1 MKKEIPEYFIGLD
14 AGTGSVGWAVTDEQ
28 YGLVKCKGKDLWGMR
43 CFETAETAADRRL
56 HRTSRR
62 RLERRR
68 KRLLLL
74 QELFAEEIAKTDTGF
89 FMRLKESALY
99 KKDKTD
105 KQKNSL
111 FNDSDF
117 DDAAYYKLYP
127 TIHHLIKALI
137 EDSAKPD
144 IRLLYLACHSII
156 KRRGHF
162 LFEGR
167 DFNSENQFDISIS
180 ELFEYLRDDMDIDLE
195 ADTESVK
202 NILKDK
208 SRKPSEKQRELNKL
222 FNIEKNDKQGKAIT
236 SLLSGCT
243 AKFAD
248 LFNDESLKDVETKDI
263 SFSKINFDE
272 KADELASLLGER
284 FTLLLKAKAVYDC
297 SVLSEIIGDEQYLSF
312 AKVNTY
318 EKHKTDLALLKKI
331 IKKFHKDKYKNV
343 FMEVSK
349 IGLYYRYVGKYITK
363 DKEEVIVKDVISQ
376 EEFYTQLKSI
386 LNDAK
391 ISESDIEYKS
401 ILDEI
406 EKGTFLD
413 QSDIVKHKSDLRKL
427 KNILKKYD
435 KDKSKLVFS
444 NIFVKGNYCSYAGIC
459 KTKSK
464 KIVIEETAPQ
474 EVFYDYLKKLLN
486 DKKAAESDLGYKTVL
501 SEIELGT
508 FLPKQ
513 TDKKN
518 SNIPYQLR
526 KAELEKLLETACKH
540 FPFLNKK
547 DERGLSIKEK
557 IVMLLTFKI
566 PYYIGPIND
575 AHKKRFPDRCWVI
588 KKENAKKEK
597 ITPWNF
603 YDHIDKEKTAE
614 AFITVRTNKCTY
626 LIGEDVLPRYSLL
639 YSEYTVLNEL
649 NNLKISVNGT
659 ENFTEDLK
667 RRIYEGVF
675 KKKKKVSQAAIRNFL
690 ITEGICKKDD
700 RVVLSGVDEECTSS
714 LTSYL
719 DLKKIIGNKIDE
731 YSVRKILEDVI
742 RLLTI
747 YYEGDGRKIAEAK
760 IRKEYPKAFTDE
772 QLKQIMQLRFLGWG
786 RLSRKLLESVTADVP
801 GFPEKINIIT
811 ALREKNLNLME
822 LLSKQYGFSAA
833 IEKIN
838 AGFDDGRKN
847 TFSYKNIVDDLFLS
861 PSVKR
866 MLWQTLRIVHEVAKV
881 TGQSPKKI
889 FIEMARGAEAEQGRT
904 QSRKTIL
911 QKLYENCK
919 NDAGNW
925 LKADE
930 LDKISK
936 HVQEEDNLKLRSDR
950 LYLYYTQLGRC
961 MYTGKPIN
969 IHDVFDTALYD
980 IDHIYPQS
988 KIKDDSLS
996 NRVLV
1001 DKLYNQRVKED
1012 KYPVPGPAQEKQAPF
1027 WQYLQAKGFISLEK
1041 LTRLTRTSDLSEEE
1055 TGAFIARQLVE
1066 TRQATKVAGQV
1077 LKQLFPDTESV
1088 YVKARNV
1095 SDFRDKFDLI
1105 KCREINDMHHAHDA
1119 YLNIVAGNVYHTQ
1132 FTNNP
1137 WNFIK
1142 ENKEGYNFKYLF
1154 EREVK
1159 RNNKVAWTPDVTIS
1173 RVKSVL
1179 KKNTPIYTRHS
1190 YCKKGGL
1197 FDQTIMKKGKGQFP
1211 LKAEG
1216 ALNRIGDYGGYNK
1229 VAAAYYV
1236 LVEYTEKGKNVRS
1249 LETVPL
1255 YLLNHSKKDKKVI
1268 ADYLSKQL
1276 PCPYKIIV
1284 PRIKV
1289 NALLKVNGF
1298 PCHITGK
1305 TGDMFLLRSAVQ
1317 FCCNNDDVLFFKR
1330 ILKCNT
1336 VRSLYEKLKKEF
1348 KAYDDYTLRM
1358 YVKDELRNEKK
1369 KTDIAEK
1376 DFETS
1381 LRNKTV
1387 EMYDGLL
1394 RRYETSIYRLR
1405 PNSAVLDSLKK
1416 GRDAFNKLSL
1426 ENRLKALEQILKL
1439 FRTVNENCDF
1449 SLIEG
1454 KPTAGKT
1461 TMGKKVSNLNSC
1473 ILIYQSVTGIFEK
1486 RIDLLKI

>member
-14 AGTGSVGWAVTDEQ
+14 AGTGSVGWAVTNEQ

-68 KRLLLL
+68 KRLMLL
-74 QELFAEEIAKTDTGF
+74 QELFAEEITKIDAGF

-105 KQKNSL
+105 KQKNAL
-111 FNDSDF
+111 FNDKDF
-117 DDAAYYKLYP
+117 DDQAYYKLYP

-137 EDSAKPD
+137 EDSAETD
-144 IRLLYLACHSII
+144 VRLLYLACHSII

-180 ELFEYLRDDMDIDLE
+180 ELFEYLREDMEIEFE
-195 ADTESVK
+195 ADIESVK

-208 SRKPSEKQRELNKL
+208 SRKISDKQRELSRL
-222 FNIEKNDKQGKAIT
+222 FAFEKSDKQKKAVT
-236 SLLSGCT
+236 YLLSGGT
-243 AKFAD
+243 AQFAD
-248 LFNDESLKDVETKDI
+248 LFNDESLKDAETKSI
-263 SFSKINFDE
+263 SFSKVNFDE

-318 EKHKTDLALLKKI
+318 KKHKTDLTLLKKI
-331 IKKFHKDKYKNV
+331 MKKFHKDEYKNC
-343 FMEVSK
+343 FT
-349 IGLYYRYVGKYITK
+349 R
-363 DKEEVIVKDVISQ
+363 
-376 EEFYTQLKSI
+376 
-386 LNDAK
+386 
-391 ISESDIEYKS
+391 SDI
-401 ILDEI
+401 
-406 EKGTFLD
+406 
-413 QSDIVKHKSDLRKL
+413 
-427 KNILKKYD
+427 
-435 KDKSKLVFS
+435 
-444 NIFVKGNYCSYAGIC
+444 KGNYCSYAGVC
-459 KTKSK
+459 KTENK
-464 KIVIEETAPQ
+464 KLIIEEAASQ
-474 EVFYDYLKKLLN
+474 DVFYDYLKKLLN
-486 DKKAAESDLGYKTVL
+486 DKEAAESDLEYKTVL
-501 SEIELGT
+501 NEIDLGT

-526 KAELEKLLETACKH
+526 TAELEKLLETACKH
-540 FPFLNKK
+540 FPFLTKK
-547 DERGLSIKEK
+547 DNKGLTVKEK

-575 AHKKRFPDRCWVI
+575 THKKRFPDRCWVV
-588 KKENAKKEK
+588 KKENIKKEK

-603 YDHIDKEKTAE
+603 YDYIDKEKTAE

-649 NNLKISVNGT
+649 NNLKININGS
-659 ENFTEDLK
+659 ENCTVELK
-667 RRIYEGVF
+667 RRIYDGLF
-675 KKKKKVSQAAIRNFL
+675 KKKKKVSQATIRNFL
-690 ITEGICKKDD
+690 ITEGLCKKDD
-700 RVVLSGVDEECTSS
+700 RVVLSGIDEECTSS

-719 DLKKIIGNKIDE
+719 DLKKIIGDKIDE
-731 YSVRKILEDVI
+731 YSVQKILEDVI
-742 RLLTI
+742 RLLTV
-747 YYEGDGRKIAEAK
+747 YDEGDGRKIAEAK
-760 IRKEYPKAFTDE
+760 IKKEYPKAFTDE
-772 QLKQIMQLRFLGWG
+772 QLKQIMRLRFSGWG
-786 RLSRKLLESVTADVP
+786 RLSRKLLESVTVALP
-801 GFPEKINIIT
+801 GFSEKINIIT
-811 ALREKNLNLME
+811 ALRETNLNLME
-822 LLSKQYGFSAA
+822 LLSKQYGFTPA

-838 AGFDDGRKN
+838 TGFDDGNKN
-847 TFSYKNIVDDLFLS
+847 CFSYKNIVDDLFLS

-866 MLWQTLRIVHEVAKV
+866 MLWQTLRIVHEVVKV
-881 TGQSPKKI
+881 VGREPKKI

-904 QSRKTIL
+904 QSRQTIL

-919 NDAGNW
+919 QDAGNW
-925 LKADE
+925 LTKDE
-930 LDKISK
+930 FDKTSK
-936 HVQEEDNLKLRSDR
+936 HIQEEDNLKLRSDK

-969 IHDVFDTALYD
+969 INDVFNTALYD

-988 KIKDDSLS
+988 KIKDDSLT
-996 NRVLV
+996 NKVLV
-1001 DKLYNQRVKED
+1001 KKN
-1012 KYPVPGPAQEKQAPF
+1012 ANQEKTDVYPLSFDTQQKQTPF
-1027 WQYLQAKGFISLEK
+1027 WQYLQSKGFISLEK
-1041 LTRLTRTSDLSEEE
+1041 LTRLTRTVELSEKELSS
-1055 TGAFIARQLVE
+1055 FIARQLVE

-1077 LKQLFPDTESV
+1077 LKKLFPDTEIV

-1095 SDFRDKFDLI
+1095 SDFRDKFGLI

-1142 ENKEGYNFKYLF
+1142 ENKEGYNFKHLF

-1159 RNNKVAWTPDVTIS
+1159 RNNKVAWIPDVTIS
-1173 RVKSVL
+1173 CVRSVL

-1211 LKAEG
+1211 LKAKG
-1216 ALNRIGDYGGYNK
+1216 ALHQIEDYGGYNK

-1236 LVEYTEKGKNVRS
+1236 LVEYAEKGKTVRS
-1249 LETVPL
+1249 LETIPL
-1255 YLLNHSKKDKKVI
+1255 YLLSRSKKDKKVI
-1268 ADYLSKQL
+1268 ADYLSEQL
-1276 PCPYKIIV
+1276 QCPYKIIV

-1317 FCCNNDDVLFFKR
+1317 FCCNHDDALFFKR

-1336 VRSLYEKLKKEF
+1336 VRALYEKLKKKF

-1369 KTDIAEK
+1369 KKDIGEK

-1381 LRNKTV
+1381 LGNKTV
-1387 EMYDGLL
+1387 EIYDGLL

-1405 PNSAVLDSLKK
+1405 PNSAVLDVLKK
-1416 GRDAFNKLSL
+1416 GRDAFNKLPL
-1426 ENRLKALEQILKL
+1426 ENRLKVLEQILKL

-1449 SLIEG
+1449 TLIG
-1454 KPTAGKT
+1454 GTQNAGKT
-1461 TMGKKVSNLNSC
+1461 RTGKKVSNLDSC

-1486 RIDLLKI
+1486 KIDLLKI

>member
-14 AGTGSVGWAVTDEQ
+14 AGTGSVGWAVTNEQ

-68 KRLLLL
+68 KRLMLL
-74 QELFAEEIAKTDTGF
+74 QELFAEEITKIDAGF

-105 KQKNSL
+105 KQKNAL
-111 FNDSDF
+111 FNDKDF
-117 DDAAYYKLYP
+117 DDQAYYKLYP

-137 EDSAKPD
+137 EDSAETD
-144 IRLLYLACHSII
+144 VRLLYLACHSII

-180 ELFEYLRDDMDIDLE
+180 ELFEYLREDMEIEFE
-195 ADTESVK
+195 ADIESVK

-208 SRKPSEKQRELNKL
+208 SRKISDKQRELSRL
-222 FNIEKNDKQGKAIT
+222 FAFEKSDKQKKAVT
-236 SLLSGCT
+236 YLLSGGT
-243 AKFAD
+243 AQFAD
-248 LFNDESLKDVETKDI
+248 LFNDESLKDAETKNI
-263 SFSKINFDE
+263 SFSKVNFDE
-272 KADELASLLGER
+272 KADELASLLCER

-331 IKKFHKDKYKNV
+331 MKKFHKDKYKNV

-349 IGLYYRYVGKYITK
+349 IGLYYRYIGKYITK
-363 DKEEVIVKDVISQ
+363 DKEDVIVKDVISQ

-386 LNDAK
+386 LNDTK

-406 EKGTFLD
+406 EKGSFLD

-444 NIFVKGNYCSYAGIC
+444 NIFVKGNYCSYAGVC
-459 KTKSK
+459 KTKNK
-464 KIVIEETAPQ
+464 KLIIEEAASQ
-474 EVFYDYLKKLLN
+474 DVFYDYLKKLLN
-486 DKKAAESDLGYKTVL
+486 DKDAAESDLEYKTVL
-501 SEIELGT
+501 NEIDLGT

-526 KAELEKLLETACKH
+526 TAELEKLLETACKH
-540 FPFLNKK
+540 FPFLTKK
-547 DERGLSIKEK
+547 DNKGLTVKEK

-575 AHKKRFPDRCWVI
+575 THKKRFPDRCWVV
-588 KKENAKKEK
+588 KKENTKKEK

-649 NNLKISVNGT
+649 NNLKININGS
-659 ENFTEDLK
+659 ENCTVKLK
-667 RRIYEGVF
+667 RRIYDGLF
-675 KKKKKVSQAAIRNFL
+675 KKKKKVSQATIRNFL
-690 ITEGICKKDD
+690 ITEGCCKKDD
-700 RVVLSGVDEECTSS
+700 RVVLSGIDEVCTSS

-719 DLKKIIGNKIDE
+719 DLKKIIGDKIDE
-731 YSVRKILEDVI
+731 YSVQKILEDVI
-742 RLLTI
+742 RLLTV
-747 YYEGDGRKIAEAK
+747 YDEGDGRKIAEAK
-760 IRKEYPKAFTDE
+760 IKKEYPKAFTDE
-772 QLKQIMQLRFLGWG
+772 QLKQIMRLRFSGWG
-786 RLSRKLLESVTADVP
+786 RLSRKLLESVTAELP

-811 ALREKNLNLME
+811 ALRETNLNLME
-822 LLSKQYGFSAA
+822 LLSKQYGFTPA

-838 AGFDDGRKN
+838 TGFDDGNKN
-847 TFSYKNIVDDLFLS
+847 CFSYKNIVDDLFLS

-866 MLWQTLRIVHEVAKV
+866 MLWQTLRIVNEVVKV
-881 TGQSPKKI
+881 VGRAPKKV

-904 QSRKTIL
+904 QSRQTIL

-919 NDAGNW
+919 EDAGNW
-925 LKADE
+925 ITKDE
-930 LDKISK
+930 FDKTSK
-936 HVQEEDNLKLRSDR
+936 HIQEEDNLKLRSDK

-961 MYTGKPIN
+961 MYCGKRIEIN
-969 IHDVFDTALYD
+969 EVFNTKLYD

-988 KIKDDSLS
+988 KIKDDSLT

-1001 DKLYNQRVKED
+1001 CGPCNKAKED
-1012 KYPVPGPAQEKQAPF
+1012 KYPVPESARQKQTPF
-1027 WQYLQAKGFISLEK
+1027 WQYLQSKGFISLEK
-1041 LTRLTRTSDLSEEE
+1041 LTRLTRTAELSEKELSS
-1055 TGAFIARQLVE
+1055 FIARQLVE

-1077 LKQLFPDTESV
+1077 LKKLFPDTEIV

-1095 SDFRDKFDLI
+1095 SDFRDKFGLI

-1142 ENKEGYNFKYLF
+1142 ENKEGYNFKHLF

-1159 RNNKVAWTPDVTIS
+1159 RNNKVAWIPDVTIS
-1173 RVKSVL
+1173 CVRSVL

-1216 ALNRIGDYGGYNK
+1216 ALQRIEDYGGYNK

-1255 YLLNHSKKDKKVI
+1255 YLLSRSKKDKKVI

-1276 PCPYKIIV
+1276 QCPYKIII

-1298 PCHITGK
+1298 PCHLTAKNGN
-1305 TGDMFLLRSAVQ
+1305 TLSLRSAVQ
-1317 FCCNNDDVLFFKR
+1317 FCCKNEDALFFNR
-1330 ILKCNT
+1330 ILKYNT
-1336 VRSLYEKLKKEF
+1336 VMTLYEKQKDF

-1369 KTDIAEK
+1369 KTDISEN

-1405 PNSAVLDSLKK
+1405 PNSAAFDSLKK
-1416 GRDAFNKLSL
+1416 GRDKF
-1426 ENRLKALEQILKL
+1426 KALSVEGQLKMLEEVLKL

-1454 KPTAGKT
+1454 VKNAGKM
-1461 TMGKKVSNLNSC
+1461 TMGKKVSNRNSC

-1486 RIDLLKI
+1486 RIDLLKL